1 MAGEAALVLSSAQ
14 SCDGLG
20 RSRCSALLYY
30 LQNGNAAQHAGPT
43 QAKSS
48 KAVICTIRM
57 LFLWVKHLQKDLQPK
72 EVPPEEPVCSTER
85 SLARLHLVPTPS
97 VVTTLSLPELF
108 QN

>member
-1 MAGEAALVLSSAQ
+1 MAGEAALVLSSAR
-14 SCDGLG
+14 SCAGSD
-20 RSRCSALLYY
+20 RPKCSTLLYY

-48 KAVICTIRM
+48 KAVICTIQM

-72 EVPPEEPVCSTER
+72 EVPPEEPARSTER